1 MRLFQEPNEKQSIKM
16 IVKIEST
23 ICKKNQALGLNWKL
37 ILTFET
43 SSV

>member
-1 MRLFQEPNEKQSIKM
+1 M

-23 ICKKNQALGLNWKL
+23 ICKKNQALGHRIIPKWKI